1 MNVLLQIIALP
12 AVLAVLSYFI
22 KSTGVTRK
30 LVPAV
35 LWVQLGVV
43 TFLLLPVLRGEVPVM
58 SFAAGLLV
66 DKLGAHFM
74 LLTSF
79 VVACCTTHADYFF
92 TVHEKT
98 EPIPPHHLR
107 IFYACVNIFLMA
119 MTMVFVCDSLGYLWI
134 AIEATTL
141 SSAPLVYFERN
152 KNALEATWKYLIVCS
167 VGIAFALLGTVFIF
181 AASQRGMA
189 VPSLNFSDLVAHATA
204 LNFPLLQLGFI
215 FCLLGYGTK
224 AGIFPLHSW
233 LPDAHSEAPAPASA
247 MLSGSLLNCAL
258 FGIWKT
264 SSLLLAAQPH
274 SHTYHLVAMIGTVT
288 VVAASLLLMR
298 QHNFKRLWAYSS
310 IENVG
315 LMLFAIGFGSGALFF
330 LQALN
335 HSLAKVSL
343 FLLTGNIV
351 QAAGTKKLS
360 KLHGVMEDSPLWAG
374 LLALSAFAVAGA
386 PPFGAFVAE
395 MSMLTLSFADER
407 VYLAFFMLIALAIS
421 FIAICAHV
429 GGVIFGASKQSFKA
443 WRPNR
448 ASIIPAML
456 VLCTLFLGL
465 TLRTELWTIPPKADL
480 VQSSLDHQAL
490 NTSDVFSTGQI
501 R

>member
-1 MNVLLQIIALP
+1 MNNFPYFFVMPAILAL
-12 AVLAVLSYFI
+12 LSY
-22 KSTGVTRK
+22 VVRDVRLTRK
-30 LVPAV
+30 LVPIV
-35 LWVQLGVV
+35 LWWQLALVGL
-43 TFLLLPVLRGEVPVM
+43 LLLPVLQGHEARIY
-58 SFAAGLLV
+58 FAPGLVV
-66 DKLGAHFM
+66 DKLGAYFVM
-74 LLTSF
+74 LTTI
-79 VVACCTTHADYFF
+79 VVACCITHADYFF
-92 TVHEKT
+92 ANHERH
-98 EPIPPHHLR
+98 EAIQPQHLR
-107 IFYACVNIFLMA
+107 IFYACVNVFLMA
-119 MTMVFVCDSLGYLWI
+119 MTLVFLCDSLGYLWI

-189 VPSLNFSDLVAHATA
+189 PSLNISELITNAKS

-247 MLSGSLLNCAL
+247 MLSGALLNCAL
-258 FGIWKT
+258 FGIWKV
-264 SSLLLAAQPH
+264 SSILLAAEPH
-274 SHTYHLVAMIGTVT
+274 SHTYHLVAMLGTVT
-288 VVAASLLLMR
+288 VCAASLLLLR

-315 LMLFAIGFGSGALFF
+315 LMLFAIGFGSGPLFF

-335 HSLAKVSL
+335 HSLAKVAL

-360 KLHGVMEDSPLWAG
+360 KLHGVIEDSPIWAG
-374 LLALSAFAVAGA
+374 LLALAALAVAGA
-386 PPFGAFVAE
+386 PPFGAFVSE
-395 MSMLTLSFADER
+395 MSMLTLSFTDQR
-407 VYLAFFMLIALAIS
+407 VYLAFFTVAALAIS

-429 GGVIFGASKQSFKA
+429 GRVIFGAAKQGFVA
-443 WRPNR
+443 WRPR
-448 ASIIPAML
+448 QASIIPAIM
-456 VLCTLFLGL
+456 VICTLLLGL
-465 TLRTELWTIPPKADL
+465 TLKTDTWTMIP
-480 VQSSLDHQAL
+480 
-490 NTSDVFSTGQI
+490 